1 MDKTLKREKKGALK
15 DVYIVKDKNIKKM
28 IEYLK
33 KQIKK

>member
-1 MDKTLKREKKGALK
+1 MIKEPKKDKKIPLK
-15 DVYIVKDKNIKKM
+15 DIYPVKEKNIKKM

>member
-1 MDKTLKREKKGALK
+1 MIKEPKKDKKAHLK
-15 DVYIVKDKNIKKM
+15 DIYLVKEKNIKKM

>member
-1 MDKTLKREKKGALK
+1 MDKTPKIEKKGTLK
-15 DVYIVKDKNIKKM
+15 DVYIVKEKNIKKM